1 MDLLLILS
9 RLWIISYSVLVEWLG
24 KYLSCVLAANYL
36 CHKGGWATLW
46 LDLCPSRKLASK
58 FRIVVG
64 PLASG
69 LPSNWL
75 LNSKLLLGFRPS
87 NKLAPEF

>member
-9 RLWIISYSVLVEWLG
+9 KLWIISYSVLVEWLG

-46 LDLCPSRKLASK
+46 LDLRLSQ
-58 FRIVVG
+58 
-64 PLASG
+64 
-69 LPSNWL
+69 NWL
-75 LNSKLLLGFRPS
+75 VTPLPGYQTFCFPG
-87 NKLAPEF
+87 